1 MKCRLPRKKA
11 LMTPSTTIVVNLTLS
26 GRLDSS
32 YGYMIIDGTKY
43 SSAQTITAEIGTEVT
58 VFCSSAVSSNRK
70 NCTITKDSNIVASG
84 TSADGAAYTWVLTGA
99 ANISILR
106 SGSSSSRYYW
116 TATITTG

>member
-11 LMTPSTTIVVNLTLS
+11 LMTPSTPIVVNLTLS

-32 YGYMIIDGTKY
+32 YGYIIIGGTKY

-58 VFCSSAVSSNRK
+58 VFCSSTVYSNRK
-70 NCTITKDSNIVASG
+70 NCTITKDDNIVARG
-84 TSADGAAYTWVLTGA
+84 TSTDGATYTWVLTGA

-106 SGSSSSRYYW
+106 SGSSARYYW
-116 TATITTG
+116 TATITTQ